1 MQMHFTATALSVQT
15 WRSQAV
21 AVLMSNEDIRHFTAD
36 LKVVKQNC
44 CSQSPQFL
52 HPQNPRNLFSRFASA
67 DDELFANQATAVWHS
82 GESARI

>member
-1 MQMHFTATALSVQT
+1 MQMHFTATALSVQS

-21 AVLMSNEDIRHFTAD
+21 AVPMSNEDIRHFTAD

-44 CSQSPQFL
+44 CSQFL
-52 HPQNPRNLFSRFASA
+52 HPQNPRNLFSRSASA
-67 DDELFANQATAVWHS
+67 DDEMFANQATAVVWHS